1 MEFSAHVERHARN
14 IVQINITVI
23 VIRMELYAMSDFTI
37 FLFARNKSKI
47 KNQIEFY
54 FFLFLSIS
62 FNAIEKIRLIK
73 IIKKERQN
81 YFD

>member
-1 MEFSAHVERHARN
+1 LEFSAHVERHARN

-23 VIRMELYAMSDFTI
+23 VIRMELYAMFHHIS
-37 FLFARNKSKI
+37 LRSQQI